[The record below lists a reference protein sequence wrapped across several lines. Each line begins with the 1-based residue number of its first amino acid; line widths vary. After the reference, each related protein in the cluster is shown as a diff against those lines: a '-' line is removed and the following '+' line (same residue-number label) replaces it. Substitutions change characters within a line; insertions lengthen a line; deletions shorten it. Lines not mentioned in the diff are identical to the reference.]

1 MVTNQNIKNNSYITL
16 YTYILMNCCQH
27 FVSAQL
33 SNARAGSMNL
43 VKDGP
48 FLIILNSYFK
58 GECNDCKQTMPILG
72 V

>member
-1 MVTNQNIKNNSYITL
+1 
-16 YTYILMNCCQH
+16 MNCCQH